1 MSSFVAFGLGALIPL
16 VPFLVG
22 SGTAAVV
29 ASAALSIVALFAVGA
44 ATSIFTG
51 RHAGRSGLRMALIGA
66 GVATITFLIGT
77 AIGTSL

>member
-1 MSSFVAFGLGALIPL
+1 VAFGLGALIPL

-66 GVATITFLIGT
+66 SVATITFLIGS
-77 AIGTSL
+77 AIGTSV